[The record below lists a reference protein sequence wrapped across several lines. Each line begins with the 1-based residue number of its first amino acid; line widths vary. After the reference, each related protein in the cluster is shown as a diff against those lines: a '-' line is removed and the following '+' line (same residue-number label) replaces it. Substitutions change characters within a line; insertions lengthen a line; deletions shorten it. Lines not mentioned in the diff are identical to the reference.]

1 MDPTVPLPGVTRIIS
16 GNMVYSFE
24 TLASSSVAVIV
35 VVPKGCV
42 STVHVVVHEPSDVT
56 MVSIGVIARFV
67 FDPNST
73 RIISFSRYPLP
84 ATVTKLPTVPL
95 FGVTTII
102 SGRINSVFS
111 IQIPLLSSHAV
122 SAVVP

>member
-1 MDPTVPLPGVTRIIS
+1 
-16 GNMVYSFE
+16 MVYSFE

-42 STVHVVVHEPSDVT
+42 STVHVVVHEPSVVT
-56 MVSIGVIARFV
+56 MVSGIALSI